1 MSPLSRNH
9 TFGVN
14 LGRVMTVQEV
24 VAMTKQ
30 TAEGVKSCQSIL
42 ELARRHGIDVPI
54 IENVAAVV
62 HEGRAPDRV
71 ADMLMSR
78 ARKAET
84 N

>member
-1 MSPLSRNH
+1 
-9 TFGVN
+9 
-14 LGRVMTVQEV
+14 MTS
-24 VAMTKQ
+24 Q

-42 ELARRHGIDVPI
+42 ELARHHGIDVPI

-62 HEGRAPDRV
+62 HQGRAPDRV
-71 ADMLMSR
+71 ADLLMSR